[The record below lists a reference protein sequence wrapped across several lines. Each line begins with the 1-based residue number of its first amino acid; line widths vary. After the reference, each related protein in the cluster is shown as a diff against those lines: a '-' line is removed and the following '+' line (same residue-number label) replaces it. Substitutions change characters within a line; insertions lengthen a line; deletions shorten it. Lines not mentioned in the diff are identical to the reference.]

1 MTGEAVQPIE
11 VMIAYPMSWETR
23 PIAEVERDAALLRA
37 MDPRINVTF
46 QEYAEPQSLRT
57 LRGQPP
63 FDEARRQAP
72 SLTDGQKAAFAK
84 AEIVLSLDIPFDIG
98 RIAPRLRWVHACGA
112 GVGQLQSAGLETIGA
127 TLTSSAG
134 VASAPIAEFV
144 LARILAH
151 WKLFPALDRLQQA
164 QDWKP
169 TYGRNLAGCT
179 LGIVGF
185 GAIGAAVAT
194 RAKALGMRVLANR
207 RTHGASHPAV
217 EQFFAPGDLA
227 ALLAECDAVVLAAP
241 ETPET
246 YRLFNAETFAAM
258 KPGAYFCNVARGP
271 LVDEAALIAALT
283 SGQLSGASIDV
294 ASTEPLPKG
303 DALWTAPNLAISP
316 HCAAS
321 IEKYFQNIWALFRDN
336 MERYLKGEMLV
347 NICSPSF
354 DG

>member
-1 MTGEAVQPIE
+1 MESIE
-11 VMIAYPMSWETR
+11 VLVAYPMGWETR
-23 PIAEVERDAALLRA
+23 PAVEVERDAGLLRA

-46 QEYAEPQSLRT
+46 EEYSEPQNLRT

-63 FDEARRQAP
+63 YDEARRQAP
-72 SLTDGQKAAFAK
+72 TLTDAQAKAFAR
-84 AEIVLSLDIPFDIG
+84 AEIVLSLDIPFDID
-98 RIAPRLRWVHACGA
+98 RVAPRLKWVQACGA
-112 GVGQLQSAGLETIGA
+112 GVGQLQSAGLEKIGA

-151 WKLFPALDRLQQA
+151 WKLFPALDKLQQA
-164 QDWKP
+164 KDWKP
-169 TYGRNLAGCT
+169 TYGRNLAGST
-179 LGIVGF
+179 VGIVGF

-207 RTHGASHPAV
+207 RTPGASHPAV
-217 EQFFAPGDLA
+217 ERFFAPGDLA

-246 YRLFNAETFAAM
+246 YRMFDQETFAAT

-271 LVDEAALIAALT
+271 LVDEPALIEALT
-283 SGQLSGASIDV
+283 SGHLSGASIDV

-303 DALWTAPNLAISP
+303 DPLWTAPNLAISP

-321 IEKYFQNIWALFRDN
+321 IEKYFQNIWGLFRDN
-336 MERYLKGEMLV
+336 MERYLKGETLA
-347 NICSPSF
+347 NIVSPGF
-354 DG
+354 TG

>member
-1 MTGEAVQPIE
+1 MAPIE

-23 PIAEVERDAALLRA
+23 PMAEVERDAALFRA
-37 MDPRINVTF
+37 LDSRINVVF
-46 QEYAEPQSLRT
+46 QEYVEPQSLRT

-63 FDEARRQAP
+63 YDEARSQAP
-72 SLTDGQKAAFAK
+72 ALTDAQKAAFAR
-84 AEIVLSLDIPFDIG
+84 AEIVLSLDIPFDTD
-98 RIAPRLRWVHACGA
+98 RLAPNLKWVQACGA
-112 GVGQLQSAGLETIGA
+112 GVGQLQSAGLEKIGA
-127 TLTSSAG
+127 TLTTAAG

-151 WKLFPALDRLQQA
+151 WKLFPALDSLQREQN
-164 QDWKP
+164 WKP
-169 TYGRNLAGCT
+169 TYGRNLAGST

-207 RTHGASHPAV
+207 RSPGASHPAV
-217 EQFFAPGDLA
+217 EQFYPPSALH

-241 ETPET
+241 ESPET
-246 YRLFNAETFAAM
+246 HGMFNRDTFAAM

-294 ASTEPLPKG
+294 AMTEHLPQ
-303 DALWTAPNLAISP
+303 DHPLWTAPNLAISP

-321 IEKYFQNIWALFRDN
+321 VEKYFQNVWALFRDN
-336 MERYLKGEMLV
+336 MERYLRGETLV
-347 NICSPSF
+347 NVVSSGF
-354 DG
+354 TG